1 MCTLTEQLFMKKILL
16 QYKLSLYIHIYIQ
29 FNAFWALLLLLP
41 ESEFI
46 LPKLIPIEADKFFES
61 TGVCLGRL
69 GTCGCFKKKYRP
81 QWELIWAKKLG
92 SPKIVSLTPLSLGRK
107 IYKKW

>member
-1 MCTLTEQLFMKKILL
+1 MSTLTEQLFMKKILL
-16 QYKLSLYIHIYIQ
+16 QYNLSLYIHIYIQ

-41 ESEFI
+41 ESEFF

-61 TGVCLGRL
+61 TGVCLGCR
-69 GTCGCFKKKYRP
+69 GTCGCFQKIYRP

-92 SPKIVSLTPLSLGRK
+92 SPKIVSLTPLSRLP
-107 IYKKW
+107 